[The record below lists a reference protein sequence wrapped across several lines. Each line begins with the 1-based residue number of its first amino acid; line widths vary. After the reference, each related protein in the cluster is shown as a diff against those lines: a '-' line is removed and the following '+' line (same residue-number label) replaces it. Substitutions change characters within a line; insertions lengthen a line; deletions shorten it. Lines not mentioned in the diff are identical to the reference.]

1 MSSAPKEPP
10 AQELAMP
17 GHDATGRPVPP
28 WRALVFEQY
37 EPTGKSLDWLRER
50 GGELTLGYALW
61 QTPFWRYSEDEFIAA
76 AQGRIAVMGASGTR
90 VTRRVIEA
98 LPELR
103 FISKFGIGVDSVDV
117 DAATEHGV
125 LVANTPEESQV
136 TTVCE
141 HAIALMLAL
150 KKQLLVWTPE
160 FMRRGGWRGTV
171 FSSSM
176 LGTTVGIVG
185 LGRIGRG
192 VAERLAGWG
201 VRVLAHDPFVNAA
214 PSGVTLTDLPT
225 LLESSDVVTL
235 HATPTADNRHLIDR
249 QAFARMKP
257 TAILINTGR
266 GSLVDYVAL
275 RQALASGAIAGAALD
290 VYEREPPDAADPLF
304 SMPNVICT
312 PHVAAWTWDGLQNVG
327 WHGAR
332 NLWAMISGEGEADI
346 VNPEARRSLDPEPA
360 IGPGNERMR

>member
-1 MSSAPKEPP
+1 
-10 AQELAMP
+10 MP
-17 GHDATGRPVPP
+17 GDEAAGQPVPR
-28 WRALVFEQY
+28 WRALVYEQY
-37 EPTGKSLDWLRER
+37 EPTGKSLEWLRER
-50 GGELTLGYALW
+50 GGDLTLGYALW
-61 QTPFWRYSEDEFIAA
+61 HTPFWRYSEDEFIAA
-76 AQGRIAVMGASGTR
+76 ARGCVAVMGASGTR
-90 VTRRVIEA
+90 ITRRVIEA
-98 LPELR
+98 LPELC
-103 FISKFGIGVDSVDV
+103 FISKFGIGVDSIDV

-141 HAIALMLAL
+141 HAIAQMLAL

-160 FMRRGGWRGTV
+160 FMRRGGWRGAI

-176 LGTTVGIVG
+176 FGATVGIVG

-201 VRVLAHDPFVNAA
+201 VRILAYDPFVNLAM
-214 PSGVTLTDLPT
+214 SGVTLTDLPT
-225 LLESSDVVTL
+225 LLASSDVVTL
-235 HATPTADNRHLIDR
+235 HAAPSAENRQLING
-249 QAFARMKP
+249 QALARMKP

-266 GSLVDYVAL
+266 GSLIDYAAL
-275 RQALASGAIAGAALD
+275 RSVVASGLIAGAALD
-290 VYEREPPDAADPLF
+290 VYEHEPPDPADPLF

-312 PHVAAWTWDGLQNVG
+312 PHVAAWTWDGVQNIG

-346 VNPEARRSLDPEPA
+346 VNPEARRSRHP
-360 IGPGNERMR
+360 RSK